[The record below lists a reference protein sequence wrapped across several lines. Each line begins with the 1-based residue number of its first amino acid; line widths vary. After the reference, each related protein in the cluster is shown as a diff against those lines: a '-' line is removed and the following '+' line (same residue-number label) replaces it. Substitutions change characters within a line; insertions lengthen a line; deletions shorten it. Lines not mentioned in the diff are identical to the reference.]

1 MLTVL
6 LTGFFACLAIIV
18 AIGPQ
23 SAYLLRQGLRR
34 DRVMLAVLCCLV
46 GDALLLSAG
55 TAGVGVV
62 LEHAPWL
69 LDILRWAGVAYLTGF
84 AYRSFRSAHAARQS
98 LRADDDARPAEE
110 SGRHAS
116 PEPSRSADP
125 ASTVHILMTS
135 EIPTV
140 DAAVDPA
147 VDPAGRGAG
156 QSTATQQKAHVTPV
170 SKVSTVAG
178 TALALSIVNPHA
190 WVDSLVV
197 LGTMANTFADQ
208 RWLFAAGAFVAC
220 IVWHTALAGGGS
232 ALAAWL
238 NRPRTWQY
246 IDLSM
251 GAVMLIVAAL
261 LAVSG
266 F

>member
-46 GDALLLSAG
+46 GDALLLTAG
-55 TAGVGVV
+55 TAGVAVV

-69 LDILRWAGVAYLTGF
+69 LDVLRWAGVAYLTWF
-84 AYRSFRSAHAARQS
+84 AYRSFRSAFAAGKSQKT
-98 LRADDDARPAEE
+98 DDDA
-110 SGRHAS
+110 G
-116 PEPSRSADP
+116 
-125 ASTVHILMTS
+125 TVHVLMTS
-135 EIPTV
+135 QIPTV
-140 DAAVDPA
+140 D
-147 VDPAGRGAG
+147 PAGGAA
-156 QSTATQQKAHVTPV
+156 QSTATRQKVHVTGV
-170 SKVSTVAG
+170 SKVSTVAS

-197 LGTMANTFADQ
+197 LGTMANSFADQ
-208 RWLFAAGAFVAC
+208 RWFFAAGAFLAC

-238 NRPRTWQY
+238 NRPRTWQL

-251 GAVMLIVAAL
+251 GAIMLLVAAL

>member
-34 DRVMLAVLCCLV
+34 DRVMLAVACCLV
-46 GDALLLSAG
+46 GDALLLTAG

-69 LDILRWAGVAYLTGF
+69 LEVLRWVGVAYLTWF
-84 AYRSFRSAHAARQS
+84 AYRSFRSS
-98 LRADDDARPAEE
+98 LAVRKSLKADHDGE
-110 SGRHAS
+110 
-116 PEPSRSADP
+116 RSAEGTGSTDP
-125 ASTVHILMTS
+125 ASTVHVLMTS

-140 DAAVDPA
+140 P
-147 VDPAGRGAG
+147 PAGAAG
-156 QSTATQQKAHVTPV
+156 HGTSTRQKVEVTRV

-208 RWLFAAGAFVAC
+208 RWFFAAGAFVAC
-220 IVWHTALAGGGS
+220 IVWHVALAGGGS
-232 ALAAWL
+232 ALASLL
-238 NRPRTWQY
+238 NRPRTWQH
-246 IDLSM
+246 IDFSM
-251 GAVMLIVAAL
+251 GAIMLVVAGL
-261 LAVSG
+261 LAASG